1 MPGRFRKRSRHNFAT
16 SGHEAAELACSVGD
30 GDQCTDHAHF
40 ERCDERF
47 ASCVWLWDLWT
58 RAGRNGVGSTVSR
71 AFLQG
76 IGDSDGHSSDGF
88 SELNGR
94 PSSARSWPFRASRA
108 SAPFYAGFP
117 MFTKLLPMAYARQ
130 ERETFVLSISSSGRQ
145 LLTPVPKIT
154 NVIPG
159 TGGHFRWA
167 RRDYHSKRI
176 RLHSPKAAVC
186 FVHANPAGYSE
197 RVN

>member
-1 MPGRFRKRSRHNFAT
+1 MVSGRHSDLVTTLPPAVMRQQNWLVPSGTGTSAPIMLTSNDVTNGSLHVFGCGIYGPELDGTASAAQYLEHSCKGSAT
-16 SGHEAAELACSVGD
+16 RTA
-30 GDQCTDHAHF
+30 
-40 ERCDERF
+40 
-47 ASCVWLWDLWT
+47 T
-58 RAGRNGVGSTVSR
+58 RAT
-71 AFLQG
+71 AFRT
-76 IGDSDGHSSDGF
+76 
-88 SELNGR
+88 LNGR